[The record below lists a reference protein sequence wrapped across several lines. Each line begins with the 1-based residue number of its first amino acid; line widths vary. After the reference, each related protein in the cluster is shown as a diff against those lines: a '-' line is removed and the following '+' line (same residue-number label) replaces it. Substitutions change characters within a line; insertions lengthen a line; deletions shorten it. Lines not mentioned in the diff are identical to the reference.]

1 MVVCPQEQKNNYL
14 VSVIDQGI
22 GVSPEHYEHI
32 FERFYRVS
40 NATTRQ
46 YSGVGLGLYVAKAI
60 VDKHGGN
67 IWLSEN
73 KGIGGTIFYF
83 TLPRTPSIQV

>member
-1 MVVCPQEQKNNYL
+1 MYL
-14 VSVIDQGI
+14 ISVIDEGI
-22 GVSPEHYEHI
+22 GINPEHYEHI

-46 YSGVGLGLYVAKAI
+46 YSGAGLGLYVSKAI
-60 VDKHGGN
+60 VTKHGGN

-73 KGIGGTIFYF
+73 KGIGGTTFYV
-83 TLPRTPSIQV
+83 TLPTAAKQLQ